1 VSKKVLVLVLAL
13 DSEPWRTI
21 EEQGQ
26 KVTWASADAKVPVYW
41 LHGQTGG
48 LIRVWTR
55 LVGRLLQLFGA
66 VEALKQFRVWVAAM
80 AAQRPVLQSDSR
92 IVTGVPETYI
102 MTNAKTVAGFR
113 HILASHE
120 FDYVLR
126 TNSSTYVNLS
136 MLSDYVQNLPSTNFY
151 GGTLWTSGAVNY
163 ATGTSMLLSRDLVE
177 RVVDDPKWDF
187 DLVDDLAVG
196 MAMSRAGVPLNAF
209 PRIDVCTSED
219 LVSLSIE
226 TLRSS
231 FIVRC
236 KGLDDREHDV
246 IAMRRVHA
254 LYQAAGLS

>member
-1 VSKKVLVLVLAL
+1 MPKKVLVLVLAL

-21 EEQGQ
+21 EERGQ
-26 KVTWASADAKVPVYW
+26 KSTWASSDAKVPVYW
-41 LHGQTGG
+41 LHGETGG
-48 LIRVWTR
+48 LVRGCTR
-55 LVGRLLQLFGA
+55 LVGRILQQVRA
-66 VEALKQFRVWVAAM
+66 VRTLKRFRVWIAAM
-80 AAQRPVLQSDSR
+80 AAQRPVRQRDSQ
-92 IVTGVPETYI
+92 ILTGVPETYL
-102 MTNAKTVAGFR
+102 MTNAKTIAGFR
-113 HILASHE
+113 HILAEHK

-136 MLSDYVQNLPSTNFY
+136 MLSDYIENLPSTNFY
-151 GGTLWTSGAVNY
+151 GGTPWSSGVVTY

-196 MAMSRAGVPLNAF
+196 MAMKRAGVALNAF

-219 LVSLSIE
+219 LASLSIE
-226 TLRSS
+226 ALQSS

-246 IAMRRVHA
+246 IAMRKVHA
-254 LYQAAGLS
+254 LYQSAGLS